1 MHASINSYDWITDT
15 GATAHIVLDKSLFH
29 EYTALTNDSVVC
41 GVGNTAKVL
50 GKGSIKLK
58 FDLGSEKSV
67 IHTLT
72 NVLHIPGA
80 PSCLLSIPRF
90 TDSVDG
96 HTIFRKNKVLLFSH
110 KNILLGT
117 GEMVKG
123 LYHMKV

>member
-58 FDLGSEKSV
+58 FDLGSEKPV

-72 NVLHIPGA
+72 NVLHIPSAPPACCLSPGA
-80 PSCLLSIPRF
+80 LILWMGMLFLGKIKFYYFQIKISCW
-90 TDSVDG
+90 
-96 HTIFRKNKVLLFSH
+96 
-110 KNILLGT
+110 
-117 GEMVKG
+117 G
-123 LYHMKV
+123 LEKW